1 MGGRPR
7 PLPPDCLPRLL
18 AARTP
23 VEDLAAVPLI
33 ATVADAAGV
42 RNRFDERDAM
52 GYTKNFISCD
62 RCLESMFVGE
72 SGS

>member
-42 RNRFDERDAM
+42 RNRFDERDA
-52 GYTKNFISCD
+52 
-62 RCLESMFVGE
+62 VGC
-72 SGS
+72 

>member
-1 MGGRPR
+1 
-7 PLPPDCLPRLL
+7 
-18 AARTP
+18 